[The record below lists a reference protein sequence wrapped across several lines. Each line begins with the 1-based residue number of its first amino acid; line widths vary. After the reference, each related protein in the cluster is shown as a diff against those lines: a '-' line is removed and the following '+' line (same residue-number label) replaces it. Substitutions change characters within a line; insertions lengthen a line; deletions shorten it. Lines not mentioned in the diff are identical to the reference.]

1 MDILVFKTNIVDKN
15 QIPLIAK
22 WLSPLNGI
30 LKWNIDW
37 HDKDKILRIESN
49 RLQPEEVEIILQK
62 AGYYC
67 EELE

>member
-15 QIPLIAK
+15 QIPLIEK
-22 WLSPLNGI
+22 WLSRLSGI
-30 LKWNIDW
+30 MKWNIDW
-37 HDKDKILRIESN
+37 HDKDRILRIESN
-49 RLQPEEVEIILQK
+49 RLQPEEVEMVLQR

>member
-1 MDILVFKTNIVDKN
+1 MDILVFKTNITDKN

-22 WLSPLNGI
+22 SLSPLDGI
-30 LKWNIDW
+30 RKWNIDW
-37 HDKDKILRIESN
+37 HDKDRILRIESS
-49 RLQPEEVEIILQK
+49 RLQPEEVEMILQK